1 MLMNSKILLYYPHTQ
16 KKGVFMAI
24 TKVWLN
30 ESENECSMCGACE
43 AVCDAVFEVPEKM
56 AVKSGVDFSAYEAEI
71 KEAADSCPVGVISFE

>member
-1 MLMNSKILLYYPHTQ
+1 
-16 KKGVFMAI
+16 MAI

-43 AVCDAVFEVPEKM
+43 AACDAVFEVPEKM
-56 AVKSGVDFSAYEAEI
+56 VVKSGVDFSAYEAGI